1 MLRVR
6 PRKMTEPDTTEKVET
21 TETGY
26 RMTIKSKRGTGTR
39 DQDEVSI
46 TAKTETLEK
55 LNEQRTALRTAV
67 KVEMEHRRLHH
78 PDKEDSEE

>member
-1 MLRVR
+1 
-6 PRKMTEPDTTEKVET
+6 MTEPDTTEKVET

-67 KVEMEHRRLHH
+67 KVEMEQRRLHH

>member
-1 MLRVR
+1 
-6 PRKMTEPDTTEKVET
+6 MTEPDTTEKVET

-55 LNEQRTALRTAV
+55 LQEQRTVIRTAV
-67 KVEMEHRRLHH
+67 ITEMKQQRMHK
-78 PDKEDSEE
+78 PDKELSEETGESDS